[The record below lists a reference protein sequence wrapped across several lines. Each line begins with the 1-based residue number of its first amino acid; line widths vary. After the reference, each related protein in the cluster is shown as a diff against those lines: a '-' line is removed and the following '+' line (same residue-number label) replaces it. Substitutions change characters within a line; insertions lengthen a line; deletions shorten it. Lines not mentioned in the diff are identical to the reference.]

1 VKESGRKGNKFNTY
15 MNGPSPQF
23 EIVDLLLDVTFVC
36 VHVGGIRCKVELH
49 PGTTD
54 DEYLQLLHR

>member
-1 VKESGRKGNKFNTY
+1 

-36 VHVGGIRCKVELH
+36 VHVGGIRCKVELQ